1 MDNQLIKA
9 LAEGLQQ
16 PLPGVKAQY
25 QMAHVVRRQPT
36 PPPADVRRAAV
47 LALFY
52 PSQGDWNL
60 VFIERPLYPG
70 IDRHGGQISFPGG
83 KVEPTDASL
92 QHTALREAEEEIGL
106 AANTV
111 KVLGTLTELYIP
123 VSNFLVHPYV
133 GQVDYQPHF
142 LPDERE
148 VSSIIEVPYAKLQDA
163 AIRQE
168 IDLQLAPNMTLRK
181 VPYFNVEGKV
191 LWGATAMIV
200 SELLA
205 VTERTFNQ

>member
-1 MDNQLIKA
+1 MDNRLITA

-25 QMAHVVRRQPT
+25 QMAHVVRRQPV
-36 PPPADVRRAAV
+36 PPPADARRAAV

-52 PSQGDWNL
+52 PNQGDWNL
-60 VFIERPLYPG
+60 VFIERPRYPG

-83 KVEPTDASL
+83 KMEPTDASL

-111 KVLGTLTELYIP
+111 KVLGALTELYIP
-123 VSNFLVHPYV
+123 VSNFLVQPYV
-133 GQVDYQPHF
+133 GQVGYEPHF
-142 LPDERE
+142 QPDERE